1 MEVKSNDNK
10 TFSDIYDKNFSVIM
24 KVAYHI
30 TYSKDI
36 AEDICQEAF
45 IRFYDKAMLFPDE
58 NEALYWLI
66 RVTKNLALNYVKK
79 INREKAFIGKKKNLD
94 SLKQESVFQ
103 TVVKEETRL
112 IVKEAIDSLPEK
124 LKTSIILR
132 EYGKLSYE
140 QIGKVLQ
147 ISESNA
153 KIRVHRARKHLA
165 SLLNKEDVYVP

>member
-1 MEVKSNDNK
+1 MEVKSNDSK
-10 TFSDIYDKNFSVIM
+10 AFSDIYDKNFSIIM

-30 TYSKDI
+30 TYHIDI
-36 AEDICQEAF
+36 AEDICQETF
-45 IRFYDKAMLFPDE
+45 IRFFDKAMLFPSEED
-58 NEALYWLI
+58 ALYWLI

-79 INREKAFIGKKKNLD
+79 RAREKNLIKKTQKEDIIKQNSLD
-94 SLKQESVFQ
+94 NVLVKQDS
-103 TVVKEETRL
+103 KEM
-112 IVKEAIDSLPEK
+112 VKEAIEALPEK

-132 EYGKLSYE
+132 EYGNLSYL

-153 KIRVHRARKHLA
+153 KIRVHRARKQLA